1 MRDEHTGPA
10 TSSVGAAQTLAGRLI
25 RTLILWVGGVW
36 LLCVIGVVWYVDREI
51 NYNFDN
57 ELVEVSHRMFDIALD
72 DLDRQAGD
80 RVDGRFLV
88 APTPTFADAAV
99 MFQVVDAGGR
109 VLLRSAE
116 TPGNVF
122 DVPLAAGFSNDDA
135 WRVYT
140 VRHPTREL
148 FLQVA
153 DPLDERRTALNRT
166 LFGLVIPLGAVLPL
180 LAWVLR
186 RIARQELQVLQR
198 MAIEIGER
206 DGTDLRPIALPGL
219 PQELQLVG
227 DHVNRLL
234 ERLAQSLDV
243 ERALAANAAHELR
256 TPLAAA
262 RLRLQTALE
271 HELRR
276 DDVEAAL
283 DALRVLSHRTEKLL
297 QLSRAESGASFTR
310 ERVDLAQ
317 LAATVAQ
324 EFWQDAGALDRLG
337 LKVPDSGAAPVAL
350 GDFDALAIALRN
362 LVENALRYAG
372 DRRVEIEVGPGCALV
387 VRDFGPGVNE
397 VELRTLQL
405 RHVRHSAER
414 AGYGLGLSIVAT
426 IVQKH
431 GALLELHSP
440 APGAATGFEAR
451 IVLQPA

>member
-1 MRDEHTGPA
+1 VNDRALALTPA
-10 TSSVGAAQTLAGRLI
+10 RAGAVPTLAGRLI

-72 DLDRQAGD
+72 DLDRQTGE

-109 VLLRSAE
+109 VQLRSAE

-122 DVPLAAGFSNDDA
+122 DVPLAAGFANDDA
-135 WRVYT
+135 WRIYT

-186 RIARQELQVLQR
+186 RIARQELQVLQQL
-198 MAIEIGER
+198 ATEIGER

-219 PQELQLVG
+219 PQELQSVG

-276 DDVEAAL
+276 EDVEAAL
-283 DALRVLSHRTEKLL
+283 DALRMLSHRTEKLL

-310 ERVDLAQ
+310 DRVDLAR

-324 EFWQDAGALDRLG
+324 EFWQDAATLERLG
-337 LKVPDSGAAPVAL
+337 LKVPDSGAPPVAL

-372 DRRVEIEVGPGCALV
+372 GRVEIEVEPDCTLV
-387 VRDFGPGVNE
+387 VRDFGPGVNAI
-397 VELRTLQL
+397 ELRTLQL

-431 GALLELHSP
+431 GAQLTLLSP
-440 APGAATGFEAR
+440 PSGSASGFEAR
-451 IVLQPA
+451 IGLKPA